1 MPKGPESVSRRGSW
15 FEVLAVTLRLGL
27 TSFGGPVAHVGYQ
40 RAAFVLRLGWLDERA
55 FGELVALCQAL
66 PGPASSQLTLAVG
79 RLRAGWSGAIAAWLG
94 FTLPSAAIMTLLGL
108 VVVGATIPETGP
120 VAGSIAGLKAAAVAV
135 VAQAVLAMG
144 LRLTPDAPRI
154 ALAVAAGFVAL
165 ALPSPA
171 TQPVL
176 IVVGAVAG
184 WAGLRR
190 VTEPGGRVLP
200 ESGVGPGIGQEGA
213 LHAGGH
219 RTVIVLLAAWI
230 VLLAGSQVLASV
242 TGRPD
247 LGFLAAL
254 VRAGA
259 LVFGGG
265 HVVLPLLDAGV
276 VEPGWITQNAFLA
289 GYGAA
294 QALPGPLFAFAA
306 YLGVITASGPGGVPG
321 AVTATVAI
329 FLPGSLLVL
338 AALPV
343 LRRLRDRPAV
353 AAALAGTNAAVV
365 GLLAAALVTPVATGG
380 LTSPAAWVV
389 AGLGAGGLISGRVA
403 PIVVVALSAVAM
415 ALAGLVAG

>member
-1 MPKGPESVSRRGSW
+1 MRRRLAW
-15 FEVLAVTLRLGL
+15 LEVLAVTLRLGL

-40 RAAFVLRLGWLDERA
+40 RATFVVRLGWLDERA
-55 FGELVALCQAL
+55 FAELIALCQAL

-79 RLRAGWSGAIAAWLG
+79 RLRAGWPGAAAAWLG
-94 FTLPSAAIMTLLGL
+94 FTLPSAVLMTLLGL
-108 VVVGATIPETGP
+108 VVVGATIPEAGP
-120 VAGSIAGLKAAAVAV
+120 VAGAIAGLKAAAVAV

-144 LRLTPDAPRI
+144 RRLTPDAPRI
-154 ALAVAAGFVAL
+154 ALAVAAGVVAL
-165 ALPSPA
+165 AFPSPA
-171 TQPVL
+171 TQPLL
-176 IVVGAVAG
+176 IVAGGLAG
-184 WAGLRR
+184 WAGVRR
-190 VTEPGGRVLP
+190 VTVPAGGFTAD
-200 ESGVGPGIGQEGA
+200 GGPPADPSSTGTVQ
-213 LHAGGH
+213 AGGH
-219 RTVIVLLAAWI
+219 RTVIVLLAAWV
-230 VLLAGSQVLASV
+230 VLLASSQVVASA

-276 VEPGWITQNAFLA
+276 VEPGWVTQNAFLA

-294 QALPGPLFAFAA
+294 QALPGPLFTFAA
-306 YLGVITASGPGGVPG
+306 YLGVITASGPGGVVG

-338 AALPV
+338 ALLPV
-343 LRRLRDRPAV
+343 LRQLRERPAV

-380 LTSPAAWVV
+380 LTSPAAWLV
-389 AGLGAGGLISGRVA
+389 AGLGAVGLIGGRVP
-403 PIVVVALSAVAM
+403 PIVVVAVSAAAM
-415 ALAGLVAG
+415 ALVGLAQG